1 LPTLKKLLFHIL
13 MISRRNIRVKV
24 MQLLYAV
31 DVMKPEKPLFAGGD
45 LSKTLLQQIDQTR
58 ALVVYLLD
66 NLVHIAAYA
75 EKHARQLASKHI
87 VTPEDLAFNTKLAGN
102 EVIWK
107 IKDDIGFQ
115 NVISIEKTDRQIDP
129 EIVKRIFLELI
140 TTATYKAY
148 IAQQSR
154 DKKSESAIISFI
166 FTNLLL
172 THEGFISQLE
182 ERFANL
188 DDDAEMAEQMVMQYL
203 HKPSSMHLAQSVAP
217 DKWQYAR
224 QLLDTVME
232 KEQYLMELIR
242 PKLKNWDSDRIALI
256 DMLLLKMGLTELL
269 YFETIPTKV
278 TINEYIDIAKDY
290 STQQSGQFVNGI
302 LDSIHKELISQ
313 NKIQKVDFKK

>member
-1 LPTLKKLLFHIL
+1 
-13 MISRRNIRVKV
+13 

-31 DVMKPEKPLFAGGD
+31 DVMKPEKPSTAGAG
-45 LSKTLLQQIDQTR
+45 LPKTLLGQIDQTR

-66 NLVHIAAYA
+66 NLVRIAAYA
-75 EKHARQLASKHI
+75 EKHARQLAAKHI
-87 VTPEDLAFNTKLAGN
+87 VTQEDLAFNIKLAGN

-107 IKDDIGFQ
+107 IKEDAGFQ
-115 NVISIEKTDRQIDP
+115 EVVSIAKIDSLID
-129 EIVKRIFLELI
+129 EDLIKKIFLELI
-140 TTATYKAY
+140 TTATYQQY
-148 IAQQSR
+148 IKEASR
-154 DKKSESAIISFI
+154 DKKSEAAIISFI

-172 THEGFISQLE
+172 SHEGFVSRLE
-182 ERFANL
+182 ELYPNL

-203 HKPSSMHLAQSVAP
+203 HKPGSMHLENAIAP
-217 DKWQYAR
+217 DKWDYAQ
-224 QLLDTVME
+224 QLLETVLD
-232 KEQYLMELIR
+232 KEPFLMELIR

-256 DMLLLKMGLTELL
+256 DMVLLKMGISELL

-290 STQQSGQFVNGI
+290 STAQSGQFVNGI

>member
-1 LPTLKKLLFHIL
+1 
-13 MISRRNIRVKV
+13 

-31 DVMKPEKPLFAGGD
+31 DVMKPEKPTSAGGN
-45 LSKTLLQQIDQTR
+45 LPKTLLRQIDQTR

-66 NLVHIAAYA
+66 NLVHIAGYA

-87 VTPEDLAFNTKLAGN
+87 VTAEDLAFNIKLAGN

-107 IKDDIGFQ
+107 IKEDTGFQ
-115 NVISIEKTDRQIDP
+115 QVIVAEKIEGQID
-129 EIVKRIFLELI
+129 EDLIKKIFLELI
-140 TTATYKAY
+140 TTATYQQY
-148 IAQQSR
+148 IQEPSR
-154 DKKSESAIISFI
+154 DKKGEAAMISFI

-172 THEGFISQLE
+172 THEGFVSRLE
-182 ERFANL
+182 ELYPNL

-203 HKPSSMHLAQSVAP
+203 HKPGSMHLEHSVAP
-217 DKWQYAR
+217 DKWQYAK
-224 QLLDTVME
+224 QLLETVLD
-232 KEQYLMELIR
+232 KEDYLMELIR

-256 DMLLLKMGLTELL
+256 DMVLLKMGISELL

-290 STQQSGQFVNGI
+290 STAQSGQFVNGI

-313 NKIQKVDFKK
+313 SKIQKVDFRKQ

>member
-1 LPTLKKLLFHIL
+1 
-13 MISRRNIRVKV
+13 
-24 MQLLYAV
+24 MQLLYAI
-31 DVMKPEKPLFAGGD
+31 DVIRPEKPAFASGD
-45 LSKTLLQQIDQTR
+45 LSKTLLQQINQTR

-66 NLVHIAAYA
+66 NLVHIATYA

-87 VTPEDLAFNTKLAGN
+87 VTEADRSFNIKLAGN

-107 IKDDIGFQ
+107 IKEDLDFQ
-115 NVISIEKTDRQIDP
+115 NVLSIEKTESLIDE
-129 EIVKRIFLELI
+129 EIIKKIFLELI
-140 TTATYKAY
+140 TTATYKQY
-148 IAQQSR
+148 ITEASR
-154 DKKSESAIISFI
+154 EKKAESAIISFI

-172 THEGFISQLE
+172 THEGFLGKLE
-182 ERFANL
+182 ELYPNL

-203 HKPSSMHLAQSVAP
+203 HKPSSMHVGDAAAP
-217 DKWQYAR
+217 DKWLYAKT
-224 QLLDTVME
+224 LLNTVLD
-232 KEQYLMELIR
+232 KEDYLMELIK

-256 DMLLLKMGLTELL
+256 DMILLKMGLSELL

-278 TINEYIDIAKDY
+278 TINEYIDIAKEY

>member
-107 IKDDIGFQ
+107 IKMISAFKTSSALRKPIVRSTRKSLKGFSW
-115 NVISIEKTDRQIDP
+115 N
-129 EIVKRIFLELI
+129 
-140 TTATYKAY
+140 
-148 IAQQSR
+148 
-154 DKKSESAIISFI
+154 
-166 FTNLLL
+166 
-172 THEGFISQLE
+172 
-182 ERFANL
+182 
-188 DDDAEMAEQMVMQYL
+188 
-203 HKPSSMHLAQSVAP
+203 
-217 DKWQYAR
+217 
-224 QLLDTVME
+224 
-232 KEQYLMELIR
+232 
-242 PKLKNWDSDRIALI
+242 
-256 DMLLLKMGLTELL
+256 
-269 YFETIPTKV
+269 
-278 TINEYIDIAKDY
+278 
-290 STQQSGQFVNGI
+290 
-302 LDSIHKELISQ
+302 
-313 NKIQKVDFKK
+313 

>member
-1 LPTLKKLLFHIL
+1 
-13 MISRRNIRVKV
+13 

-66 NLVHIAAYA
+66 NLVHIAGYA

-87 VTPEDLAFNTKLAGN
+87 VTSADLAFNIKLAGN

-107 IKDDIGFQ
+107 IKEDTGFQ
-115 NVISIEKTDRQIDP
+115 NVISIEKTDSQIDP
-129 EIVKRIFLELI
+129 EIIKKIFLELI
-140 TTATYKAY
+140 TTATYQDY
-148 IAQQSR
+148 IAQQNR

-172 THEGFISQLE
+172 THEGFLSQLE

-203 HKPSSMHLAQSVAP
+203 HKPSSMHLDQSVAP

-224 QLLDTVME
+224 QLLHTVME
-232 KEQYLMELIR
+232 KEDYLMELIK

-256 DMLLLKMGLTELL
+256 DMVLLKMGLTELL

>member
-1 LPTLKKLLFHIL
+1 
-13 MISRRNIRVKV
+13 

-31 DVMKPEKPLFAGGD
+31 DVMKPEKPASAGEN
-45 LSKTLLQQIDQTR
+45 LPKTLLTQIDQTR

-87 VTPEDLAFNTKLAGN
+87 VTAEDLAFNIKLSGN

-107 IKDDIGFQ
+107 IKEDAGFQ
-115 NVISIEKTDRQIDP
+115 DIISIEKTDSQIDQD
-129 EIVKRIFLELI
+129 IIKKIFLELI
-140 TTATYKAY
+140 TTRTYKDY
-148 IAQQSR
+148 IEVAAR
-154 DKKSESAIISFI
+154 DKKGEGAIISFI

-172 THEGFISQLE
+172 THEGFVSRLE
-182 ERFANL
+182 ELYPNL

-203 HKPSSMHLAQSVAP
+203 HKPGSMHLEHAVAP
-217 DKWQYAR
+217 DKWAYAK
-224 QLLDTVME
+224 LLLQTVLD
-232 KEQYLMELIR
+232 KEDYLMELIR

-256 DMLLLKMGLTELL
+256 DMVLLKMGLSELL

-290 STQQSGQFVNGI
+290 STAQSGQFVNGI

>member
-1 LPTLKKLLFHIL
+1 
-13 MISRRNIRVKV
+13 
-24 MQLLYAV
+24 
-31 DVMKPEKPLFAGGD
+31 
-45 LSKTLLQQIDQTR
+45 
-58 ALVVYLLD
+58 
-66 NLVHIAAYA
+66 
-75 EKHARQLASKHI
+75 
-87 VTPEDLAFNTKLAGN
+87 
-102 EVIWK
+102 
-107 IKDDIGFQ
+107 
-115 NVISIEKTDRQIDP
+115 
-129 EIVKRIFLELI
+129 
-140 TTATYKAY
+140 
-148 IAQQSR
+148 
-154 DKKSESAIISFI
+154 
-166 FTNLLL
+166 
-172 THEGFISQLE
+172 
-182 ERFANL
+182 
-188 DDDAEMAEQMVMQYL
+188 MVMQYL